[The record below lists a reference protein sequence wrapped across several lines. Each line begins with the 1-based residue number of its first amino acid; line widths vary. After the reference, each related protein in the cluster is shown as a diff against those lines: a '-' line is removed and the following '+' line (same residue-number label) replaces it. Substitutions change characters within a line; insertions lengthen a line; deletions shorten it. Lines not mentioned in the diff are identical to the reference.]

1 MPRIVDRSFPEVIVV
16 ADGASI
22 HTRRLLRALVERD
35 VRVELATFESA
46 GVDGVVEHRLAPR
59 RLPMDLRYLVG
70 VIPLARL
77 IRARH
82 PSVVHAHYVSS
93 YGVMTAAAYRLTD
106 GIWPRLVQTVWGT
119 DLLARRRTALSAFAL
134 RTADLVTGD
143 SAGLEREARR
153 LAPAMRWHRFVFG
166 PPAALLDA
174 DDEREPLVVSMRR
187 LDPDMRVDVVA
198 RAFRLARQVAPAA
211 LTGWRLL
218 VAGGGSAEGQVR
230 EAARGDASIDVAGP
244 LDQPELHRRIA
255 RARVQVA
262 VPRSDST
269 SAALLDGL
277 AAGLIP
283 IVNDLEGPREWVD
296 GSIGEIVP
304 RDPTVDDVAA
314 AIVRAAMRDVPRE
327 RIRARVRDV
336 VWDREVDALVAAY
349 RTLLPP

>member
-1 MPRIVDRSFPEVIVV
+1 
-16 ADGASI
+16 
-22 HTRRLLRALVERD
+22 
-35 VRVELATFESA
+35 
-46 GVDGVVEHRLAPR
+46 
-59 RLPMDLRYLVG
+59 
-70 VIPLARL
+70 
-77 IRARH
+77 
-82 PSVVHAHYVSS
+82 
-93 YGVMTAAAYRLTD
+93 
-106 GIWPRLVQTVWGT
+106 
-119 DLLARRRTALSAFAL
+119 
-134 RTADLVTGD
+134 
-143 SAGLEREARR
+143 
-153 LAPAMRWHRFVFG
+153 MRWHRFVFG